1 MSDRALNE
9 RLGEWGMHKSTP
21 ELQTANMSW
30 LIGCFEVRGRLDTFT
45 FDKLLIWYIKSRDS
59 LFGENLDKC
68 YKMAAS
74 YTVHYKGNKTASILS
89 CGFLPC
95 PKHWSCIIY
104 TSLFPQAGTLH
115 LASRWIIQYWVSG
128 LAVTGNFNCSPIFF
142 FFLSV
147 KVPMLLICSFPTQYK
162 QLPTEPAWHFSV
174 YHGLGYTVNAN
185 FLTPNKR
192 MGKKN

>member
-1 MSDRALNE
+1 MSSRALNE

-30 LIGCFEVRGRLDTFT
+30 LIGCFEVRGTLDTFT
-45 FDKLLIWYIKSRDS
+45 FDKLLIWCIKSRDS

-74 YTVHYKGNKTASILS
+74 YTVHNKGNKMASVLS

-95 PKHWSCIIY
+95 SKHWSCIIY

-128 LAVTGNFNCSPIFF
+128 FAVTGNFNCSPF
-142 FFLSV
+142 FFLPVCEGSHAIN
-147 KVPMLLICSFPTQYK
+147 LLISHP
-162 QLPTEPAWHFSV
+162 V
-174 YHGLGYTVNAN
+174 
-185 FLTPNKR
+185 
-192 MGKKN
+192 